1 MSIPYSAGTA
11 FTTPTCVSAWV
22 EYPFASMGDPATK
35 VYHHIIQ
42 VERLSYAPLD
52 YDDVMTL
59 AGDKPARSPFADDA
73 GAYWVEDSTPSDI
86 GGTLVEFERL
96 FANIPDDRV
105 DPNGLYPFQFP
116 GTGATTTVSVGN
128 STGNYSETVSSAQGE
143 VFTADIV
150 FDMSSTDA
158 AKVEAG
164 DWVRLE
170 NNGDTFTFDADDGSG
185 AFSLSFLSNAFTDY
199 ECRVKSVIS
208 STITVEFTVLDKITG
223 AAPTA
228 SGNPNTTRVDY
239 TLRHESLAARDPLQ
253 ESSASVIAISYEKIS
268 DPLNIA
274 DLETIFKVSTTG
286 GATTDTLSS
295 STNPS
300 SVDYT
305 KKVGRWDYVN
315 AENQSFERWRGNIY
329 ERRTIKVVAQ

>member
-1 MSIPYSAGTA
+1 MASQ
-11 FTTPTCVSAWV
+11 FTTPICIGAWI
-22 EYPFASMGDPATK
+22 EYPFRDQGDPVTK
-35 VYHHIIQ
+35 IYHHKML
-42 VERLSYAPLD
+42 VVMANYAPLAD
-52 YDDVMTL
+52 DDVMTA
-59 AGDKPARSPFADDA
+59 AGQKPVSSPFADDA
-73 GAYWVEDSTPSDI
+73 AAYYIGDSQPTESN
-86 GGTLVEFERL
+86 GLREFDRM
-96 FANIPDDRV
+96 FANIPADRV
-105 DPNGLYPFQFP
+105 EPNGLYPFDFP
-116 GTGATTTVSVGN
+116 GTGATTTVSVGD

-143 VFTADIV
+143 IFKADIV

-158 AKVEAG
+158 AKVAVG

-170 NNGDTFTFDADDGSG
+170 NNGDTFTFNADDGSG

-199 ECRVKSVIS
+199 ECRVKSVVS

-228 SGNPNTTRVDY
+228 SGNPNTTRVNY
-239 TLRHESLAARDPLQ
+239 TLRHESLAIRDPLQ
-253 ESSASVIAISYEKIS
+253 ESSASVISFSYEKIA

-274 DLETIFKVSTTG
+274 DLETKFKVYTTSG
-286 GATTDTLSS
+286 VVTDTLSS

-305 KKVGRWDYVN
+305 KKVGRWDYIN
-315 AENQSFERWRGNIY
+315 AENQSFERWKGNIY